1 MAQGVVDE
9 GSSTG
14 ASSSSAAQSDSSVTQ
29 AQQALTQAEQSL
41 DQAKQQKSQAWEQ
54 CEKAASAYA
63 EVAAETSKLTVTA
76 TMSGIVTEVNVA
88 KGDQVGAGSSSS
100 GSSGTYPSGASTST
114 ASSGAA
120 VTISDESSLS
130 LTVQVDEGNINQI
143 KKGQSAQVTV
153 TALEEQIRFV
163 SHTLKGVADDL
174 ALTAAVGTLYPT
186 LEGLA
191 PVVSP
196 ALVLVV
202 FGICAGIG
210 VVFGWYPARRAA
222 RLSPADTLRY
232 Q

>member
-88 KGDQVGAGSSSS
+88 KGDQVGAGSS
-100 GSSGTYPSGASTST
+100 SGASTST